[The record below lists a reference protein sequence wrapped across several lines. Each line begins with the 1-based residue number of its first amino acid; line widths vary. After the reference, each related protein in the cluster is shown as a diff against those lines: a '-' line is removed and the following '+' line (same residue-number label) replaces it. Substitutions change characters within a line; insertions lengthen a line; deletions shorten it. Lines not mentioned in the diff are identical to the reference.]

1 MDADLARLKLGLK
14 QLSQLLDNW
23 NEATLNCNYA
33 EVNRGLLATEN
44 KEELLDAASTSA
56 LFNKGK
62 TMKTLCKR
70 DAEVVRS
77 IMGVASEKLTKAGP
91 PAAFAAKGLYASL
104 DQQNEINN
112 ARPLTGIDP
121 VIKRGFKAVEDPES
135 YLDAM
140 ERWAQAKAGLVA
152 TSYASG
158 VADFSSIMAAEGDA
172 GDGSGEGDTSSDPS
186 YLESSRKY
194 CIEARAALQDIVV
207 LLSPPSPPP
216 LSPAATAEAE
226 AEAEAARPE
235 GAPLQPPA

>member
-1 MDADLARLKLGLK
+1 MTRLRLGLK
-14 QLSQLLDNW
+14 QLNRLLDNW

-44 KEELLDAASTSA
+44 KEELLDAASQSA

-91 PAAFAAKGLYASL
+91 PAAFAAKGLYESL
-104 DQQNEINN
+104 DAQNEINS
-112 ARPLTGIDP
+112 ARPLNGIDP
-121 VIKRGFKAVEDPES
+121 VIKRGFRAAEDPET

-140 ERWAQAKAGLVA
+140 ERWSQAKAGLVA
-152 TSYASG
+152 NSYAAG
-158 VADFSSIMAAEGDA
+158 VADYSSIIAADGDG
-172 GDGSGEGDTSSDPS
+172 GDGSGEGAADDPS

-194 CIEARAALQDIVV
+194 CIAARGALREIVA
-207 LLSPPSPPP
+207 LLSPPTPDTP
-216 LSPAATAEAE
+216 LPQTPSDSQATAA
-226 AEAEAARPE
+226 AAAVQEAASAA
-235 GAPLQPPA
+235 APA